1 MKKEN
6 SISCECGCNST
17 VNSEEQSPP
26 TIISIMSSM
35 PESSETPVACDSLS
49 EPPASP
55 FEKPGY
61 QIQHYV
67 EEFIS
72 TKAGF
77 VPKIKTKT
85 NLKDFF
91 LTALTRLNIIR
102 DDYKVAPGLY
112 CTGNPDKNS
121 QVLVTSNYKLT
132 FDHLRKELSELNTWI
147 LILDTRGINVWCAAG
162 KGTFGTDELI
172 EKIKSSGIEK
182 IVNHKKII
190 VPQLGATGV
199 SGHQVRKKTGFKV
212 IWGPVNTKDLPIFL
226 SNNLKTDPKMRE
238 VTFTLKERIILI
250 PVEISLIMKPAL
262 YVFLGTLILSGFGSG
277 FFNFS
282 AIWYR
287 GAPAILTLF
296 TGIIAGAAMTPIFL
310 DKLPGTAFSI
320 KGAIAGLSASLP
332 VAVIAAHQTGF
343 SGVTALV
350 LVSVALSSYLA
361 MNFTGA
367 TPYTSPSGVEK
378 EMRKAIPIQLG
389 AVVLGIILWV
399 YSALMAS

>member
-6 SISCECGCNST
+6 DNSCECGCNST
-17 VNSEEQSPP
+17 GNIEVQPQS

-35 PESSETPVACDSLS
+35 PKISEAPIVCDSLS
-49 EPPASP
+49 EPPATP

-67 EEFIS
+67 EEFLS

-85 NLKDFF
+85 SLKDFF
-91 LTALTRLNIIR
+91 QTALTRLNIGR
-102 DDYKVAPGLY
+102 YDYKVAPGLY
-112 CTGNPDKNS
+112 CTGTPDEDS
-121 QVLVTSNYKLT
+121 HVLVTSNYKLT
-132 FDHLRKELSELNTWI
+132 FDHLRKELSGLNTWV

-162 KGTFGTDELI
+162 KGTFSTDELI
-172 EKIKSSGIEK
+172 EKIKASDIEK

-199 SGHQVRKKTGFKV
+199 SGHEIKKKIGFKV
-212 IWGPVNTKDLPIFL
+212 IWGPVNAKDLPKFL
-226 SNNLKTDPKMRE
+226 NNNLKTDPEMRQ

-250 PVEISLIMKPAL
+250 PVEISLIIKPAL
-262 YVFLGTLILSGFGSG
+262 YLFLGTLILSGFGHG
-277 FFNFS
+277 FFSFS
-282 AIWYR
+282 STWYR
-287 GAPAILTLF
+287 GTPAILTLLA
-296 TGIIAGAAMTPIFL
+296 GIIAGAAITPILL
-310 DKLPGTAFSI
+310 DKLPGTAFSV
-320 KGAIAGLSASLP
+320 KGTIAGLFTCLP
-332 VAVIAAHQTGF
+332 VAVITAHQTGL

-350 LVSVALSSYLA
+350 LISVVLSSYLA
-361 MNFTGA
+361 MNFTGT

-389 AVVLGIILWV
+389 AIISGIILWV
-399 YSALMAS
+399 YSAL